1 MKMSEYALRTK
12 QPPVTASMTKE
23 RSIMSTTLFYNA
35 DIYRTSSRSFTGG
48 DILIGDDRILG
59 VSEGPSAWRDTADRV
74 IDVCG
79 RKIIPGL
86 VDVHTHG
93 RAGGDFSSA
102 PVDMMLKM
110 SESYLRSGVTTL
122 LPTLASAPL
131 DDLRTAIGRIN
142 QVKAMEA
149 DPAYRGR
156 LAHFAGTHLEGRYLN
171 VQKRGA
177 HAPELLFPLDADE
190 MASLIS
196 AVDGA
201 RHVSAALELDADG
214 CFLRRAL
221 SLGATVSL
229 GHTAATYAQA
239 MDAFIH
245 GCTAATHLFNAM
257 LPLHHREGGAVCA
270 ALLSPDV
277 SCELICDGFHIA
289 PEMVRL
295 AGTMKKDHL
304 VLITDSME
312 ATGCADGEYTIAG
325 MPVTV
330 KDGKART
337 HDGAIAGS
345 TLSMWK
351 AVKNYRD
358 FAGVSFE
365 EAVYAATMA
374 PAVEVGLT
382 DEIGSLEPG
391 KRADL
396 LILGDYLTIDR
407 VMVGGV
413 FAVN

>member
-1 MKMSEYALRTK
+1 MYTGMYMHTVRAGPI
-12 QPPVTASMTKE
+12 PPGRKAIHMTLLL
-23 RSIMSTTLFYNA
+23 SNA
-35 DIYRTSSRSFTGG
+35 NIYRTSSRSFSAG
-48 DILIGDDRILG
+48 DLLIEDGRIAG
-59 VSEGPSAWRDTADRV
+59 VSDGPSAWRDTADHV
-74 IDVCG
+74 TDVDS
-79 RKIIPGL
+79 RMIIPGL

-102 PVDMMLKM
+102 SAEMMVKM
-110 SESYLRSGVTTL
+110 SGSYLRSGVTTL

-131 DDLRTAIGRIN
+131 DALHTAIGRIN
-142 QVKAMEA
+142 EVRALEN
-149 DPAYRGR
+149 DPAYEGR

-171 VQKRGA
+171 VAKRGA

-190 MASLIS
+190 LASLLSEI
-196 AVDGA
+196 DGA
-201 RHVSAALELDADG
+201 RHVSAALELDTDG
-214 CFLRRAL
+214 AFLRRAL

-239 MDAFIH
+239 MDAFAH

-270 ALLSPDV
+270 ALLSPGV

-295 AGTMKKDHL
+295 AGTVKKDRL

-345 TLSMWK
+345 TLSLWN
-351 AVKNYRD
+351 AVKNYRS

-365 EAVYAATMA
+365 DAVYAATMA
-374 PAVEVGLT
+374 PAVEVGL
-382 DEIGSLEPG
+382 EREVGSLEPG

-396 LILGDYLTIDR
+396 LILGDYLSIDR
-407 VMVGGV
+407 VMVGGHLISR
-413 FAVN
+413 